1 MKIFYT
7 PKILCMSLLLIVYFL
22 LFGLIK
28 MKDNCKYTDICRLGK
43 LLRRLK
49 LRTRNIVIK
58 SSLLD
63 HENIVKEKH
72 GFHHH
77 NYI

>member
-28 MKDNCKYTDICRLGK
+28 MKDNCKYIDIDW
-43 LLRRLK
+43 
-49 LRTRNIVIK
+49 V
-58 SSLLD
+58 
-63 HENIVKEKH
+63 
-72 GFHHH
+72 
-77 NYI
+77 NYYDV